1 MPLLVTLLSKKVARF
16 FRYYLRK
23 LWTIKNNDKRFCWKV
38 CLCRSE
44 TEKGGRE
51 RDNDTEARK
60 KICEPGTPWCIFRFT

>member
-38 CLCRSE
+38 CLCRR
-44 TEKGGRE
+44 EKGDRK
-51 RDNDTEARK
+51 DTVAEK
-60 KICEPGTPWCIFRFT
+60 KCKPGILLYIFRFT